1 MEYLIP
7 ILIMILVAIVLIL
20 IFRRKH
26 NAIISDLDKQKLQ
39 IQHKPILEEMTKV
52 KQLNMNGQ
60 TEEMFERWRT
70 IWNEVMDHD
79 IPEVDSLLFD
89 AEDFVDKMR
98 FGKASQTEQQIKE
111 RLHIAEEKMNS
122 ILEELH
128 NLIGS
133 EEKNRIEM
141 EQIQEQFRSARKNVL
156 AHQYS
161 FGEAL
166 PALEKELESFQ
177 PEMAEY
183 NELTSKGNYMS
194 AREVVMRLKEKGDQL
209 FPKLHDIPTLFSEVS
224 TKIPATLHELRSG
237 KNEME
242 SQGYF
247 LDHLEITQK
256 LDSIDSELVNLKQEI
271 AQLSVGP
278 VKRRVD
284 EMKDELDSLYDLLEK
299 EVRARGYVD
308 QQHLAIAQRLDDTKH
323 QTIAAQ
329 EEANYIKQNY
339 HLSDEQLAVP
349 GKCLDKLAVA
359 ESKMALVQTRLSEEK
374 SAYSSLEEELRAL
387 DQVVGEQ
394 DEVQSEFHN
403 RLKNLRIDENSSR
416 AKIVELKRELHMTER
431 SLQKANLP
439 GVPEEI
445 DARFEEADENI
456 FVVEQNLQEVPL
468 NMSTVDANMKKA
480 EGAVQEAIAKAKEM
494 LENAML
500 VERIIQ
506 YGNRYRATNT
516 AVNVKLLEA
525 EHAFRQKRY
534 TKALEEAGI
543 AVEQAEPGA
552 LKKIQKMVKEQQ
564 WNQ

>member
-7 ILIMILVAIVLIL
+7 ILIVILVAIVLIL
-20 IFRRKH
+20 VFRRKH
-26 NAIISDLDKQKLQ
+26 NAIISDLDQQKLQ

-60 TEEMFERWRT
+60 TEEMFERWRNL
-70 IWNEVMDHD
+70 WNEVMDHD

-89 AEDFVDKMR
+89 AEEFVDKMR
-98 FGKASQTEQQIKE
+98 FGKASQTEQLIKE
-111 RLHIAEEKMNS
+111 RLHTAEQKMNS

-141 EQIQEQFRSARKNVL
+141 EQINEQYRAARKNVL

-166 PALEKELESFQ
+166 PALEQELESFQ
-177 PEMAEY
+177 PEMNEY
-183 NELTSKGNYMS
+183 NEMTAKGNYMS
-194 AREVVMRLKEKGDQL
+194 AREVVMRLREKGDQL

-224 TKIPATLHELRSG
+224 TKIPATLHELRTG

-247 LDHLEITQK
+247 LDHLEITPK
-256 LDSIDSELVNLKQEI
+256 LEGIEAELVTLKEEI
-271 AQLSVGP
+271 AKLSVGP
-278 VKRRVD
+278 VKRRV
-284 EMKDELDSLYDLLEK
+284 EEIEDELETVYDVLEK
-299 EVRARGYVD
+299 EVKARAYVD
-308 QQHLAIAQRLDDTKH
+308 QQHLVIAEKLDDTKK
-323 QTIAAQ
+323 QTLAAQ
-329 EEANYIKQNY
+329 EEANYIKQSY
-339 HLSDEQLAVP
+339 HLTDEQLSVP
-349 GKCLDKLAVA
+349 VKCLEKLTAA
-359 ESKMALVQTRLSEEK
+359 ESKMTWVQTRLSEET
-374 SAYSSLEEELRAL
+374 SAYSSIEEELRSL
-387 DQVVGEQ
+387 EQVIGEQ
-394 DEVQSEFHN
+394 DEIQSEFHN
-403 RLKNLRIDENSSR
+403 KLKNLRIDENSSR
-416 AKIVELKRELHMTER
+416 AKIIELKRTLHVTER
-431 SLQKANLP
+431 SLHKANLP

-445 DARFEEADENI
+445 DVRFEEAEENI

-468 NMSTVDANMKKA
+468 NMATVDANMKKA
-480 EGAVQEAIAKAKEM
+480 EGAVQEAVAKAEEM
-494 LENAML
+494 LENALL

-506 YGNRYRATNT
+506 YGNRYRTTNT

-552 LKKIQKMVKEQQ
+552 LKKIQKMMKEQQ
-564 WNQ
+564 WNH

>member
-141 EQIQEQFRSARKNVL
+141 EQIQEQFRFARKNVL

-194 AREVVMRLKEKGDQL
+194 AREVVMRLKEKSDQL

-299 EVRARGYVD
+299 EVKARGYVD

>member
-7 ILIMILVAIVLIL
+7 LLIIILVAIVVIL
-20 IFRRKH
+20 VFRRKH
-26 NAIISDLDKQKLQ
+26 NATINELDNKKQQ

-60 TEEMFERWRT
+60 TEEMFERWRNL
-70 IWNEVMDHD
+70 WNEVMDHD

-89 AEDFVDKMR
+89 TEEFVDKMR
-98 FGKASQTEQQIKE
+98 FGKASKTEQDIRD
-111 RLHIAEEKMNS
+111 RLHKAEQKMNS

-141 EQIQEQFRSARKNVL
+141 EQIQEQYRSARKNVL

-194 AREVVMRLKEKGDQL
+194 AREVVMRLREKGDQL

-247 LDHLEITQK
+247 LDHLEISHK
-256 LDSIDSELVNLKQEI
+256 LDAMESELVQLKQQI
-271 AQLSVGP
+271 AELTVGP
-278 VKRRVD
+278 VKRRVE
-284 EMKDELDSLYDLLEK
+284 EMKDELESFYDLLEK
-299 EVRARGYVD
+299 EVKAKAYVD
-308 QQHLAIAQRLDDTKH
+308 QHHLAIAERLDQTKQ
-323 QTIAAQ
+323 QTLTAQ
-329 EEANYIKQNY
+329 EEANYVRQSY
-339 HLSDEQLAVP
+339 HLTDEQLAIPV
-349 GKCLDKLAVA
+349 KCLEKLATA
-359 ESKMALVQTRLSEEK
+359 ESKMALIQTRLSEER
-374 SAYSSLEEELRAL
+374 SAYSSLEEELHEL
-387 DQVVGEQ
+387 DQLTGEQ
-394 DEVQSEFHN
+394 DEIQSEFHN
-403 RLKNLRIDENSSR
+403 RLKNLRIDENTAR
-416 AKIVELKRELHMTER
+416 AKIVELKRTLHVKER

-468 NMSTVDANMKKA
+468 NMTTVDTNMKKA
-480 EGAVQEAIAKAKEM
+480 EGAVQEAVAKADEM
-494 LENAML
+494 LENALL

-506 YGNRYRATNT
+506 YGNRYRTTNT

-534 TKALEEAGI
+534 SKALEEAGI
-543 AVEQAEPGA
+543 AVEEAEPGA
-552 LKKIQKMVKEQQ
+552 LKKIQKMMKEQQ
-564 WNQ
+564 WNH